1 MLKCQMSCNKSA
13 WWSFA
18 SVTDRQRLQVLL
30 QHDIR
35 SGLCSPETCTT
46 LTSLAES
53 IDDAADALFQ
63 RIMHNPCHVPM
74 SYTTCS
80 LNGANLYRARQKSNP
95 LGKSRYLWNCSK
107 FYLQINSA
115 YRWGFRPHILQISL
129 QYFLAFQNYNYL
141 NLNVHFSKCTSN

>member
-13 WWSFA
+13 WWGFA

-35 SGLCSPETCTT
+35 SGLCSPETRTT

-63 RIMHNPCHVPM
+63 RIMHNPCHVHDVLHHLLPERRE
-74 SYTTCS
+74 
-80 LNGANLYRARQKSNP
+80 LVQGAPK
-95 LGKSRYLWNCSK
+95 K
-107 FYLQINSA
+107 
-115 YRWGFRPHILQISL
+115 
-129 QYFLAFQNYNYL
+129 
-141 NLNVHFSKCTSN
+141 